1 MAAIRTAT
9 PADLAPVAAFLAARL
24 GGEGGAARYRRY
36 LEYRWL
42 PSKPDL
48 GIVLE
53 DAGQIR
59 GFIGAIYADRRCGGE
74 LRRFCN
80 LTSIAVDESHRKH
93 TLQMFNMLFK
103 HKDITFT
110 CFSASEGIAKI
121 LDFFKFEHCASEKV
135 MFAPPAGVS
144 RLKRG
149 VRVLTDPAQLDAELD
164 DDQRAVARDH
174 RAYHCG
180 QALIIDG
187 DRRCFVVTARRGRD
201 VRMFADVLH
210 ASAPDVLV
218 EHIARLHVP
227 LFRAHRTILTGIDR
241 RWVRD
246 PSRLSFRYAKLRP
259 IYARSPVL
267 KLAQVDALYT
277 ELVAGST

>member
-1 MAAIRTAT
+1 MAAIRLARAT
-9 PADLAPVAAFLAARL
+9 DLAPVSEFLAARL
-24 GGEGGAARYRRY
+24 GGEGGPERYRRY

-42 PSKPDL
+42 PDRPDL
-48 GIVLE
+48 GVVLE

-59 GFIGAIYADRRCGGE
+59 GFIGAIYADRNVGGA

-80 LTSIAVDESHRKH
+80 LTSIAVDGSHRKH
-93 TLQMFNMLFK
+93 TLQMFNLLFK

-110 CFSASEGIAKI
+110 CFSASPEIAKI
-121 LDFFKFEHCASEKV
+121 LDFFKFEHCASEKI
-135 MFAPPAGVS
+135 MFAPPAGAS

-149 VRVLTDPAQLDAELD
+149 VRVLTAPDQIDAELD
-164 DDQRAVARDH
+164 DDQRIVARDH
-174 RAYHCG
+174 RAYRCG

-201 VRMFADVLH
+201 VRMFADVLY
-210 ASAPDVLV
+210 ASAPEVLV

-241 RWVRD
+241 RWAGE

-259 IYARSPVL
+259 TYVRSPVVR
-267 KLAQVDALYT
+267 LAQVDALYT